1 MIDQEFE
8 DWRNRQ
14 LSGALNQLETNKR
27 WEGAW
32 NIGTGFLTSAD
43 AAKFRLHQV
52 VAQDRK
58 ACGDGK
64 WVKRWD
70 RELCKIPWQAYMSK
84 NSWVVALVK
93 HWERQDKARYRW
105 QWRH

>member
-1 MIDQEFE
+1 VNDQEFE

-14 LSGALNQLETNKR
+14 LSWALNQIETNTR

-32 NIGTGFLTSAD
+32 NIGTGFLTSAQT
-43 AAKFRLHQV
+43 AKSRLRHV
-52 VAQDRK
+52 VGQDRK

-64 WVKRWD
+64 WVKRWG
-70 RELCKIPWQAYMSK
+70 RQFWLIPWNLRDTNNPIIEECVQ
-84 NSWVVALVK
+84 
-93 HWERQDKARYRW
+93 HWKRQDKARYRW